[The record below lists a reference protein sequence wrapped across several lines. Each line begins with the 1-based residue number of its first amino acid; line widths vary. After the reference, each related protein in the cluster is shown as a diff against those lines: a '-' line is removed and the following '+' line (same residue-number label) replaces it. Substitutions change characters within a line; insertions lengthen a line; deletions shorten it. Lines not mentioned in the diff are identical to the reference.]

1 MASPAGQAT
10 LYSSWLAPF
19 SDIFGHVY
27 SALQASLKSA
37 KESPQKRII
46 MTFLVAAII
55 LSP

>member
-10 LYSSWLAPF
+10 LYSSWLAPS
-19 SDIFGHVY
+19 SDICAHVY
-27 SALQASLKSA
+27 LALQAALKSA
-37 KESPQKRII
+37 KESPQKRIV